1 MCLNIGTPK
10 NINFPFETNGKFM
23 ILGVPILKHFR
34 VLLYRTY
41 YCQVQTA
48 PYWPKA
54 LPIPYVCLSLDTETV
69 NYDHYLRLG
78 GALNFEFSIKKK
90 KKKIYIQLGGPLKL
104 FTSSK
109 GYLSNTPEQP
119 FKSEP

>member
-1 MCLNIGTPK
+1 M
-10 NINFPFETNGKFM
+10 FPFST
-23 ILGVPILKHFR
+23 PSCH
-34 VLLYRTY
+34 
-41 YCQVQTA
+41 
-48 PYWPKA
+48 KA
-54 LPIPYVCLSLDTETV
+54 VCLSLSLDTETV

-78 GALNFEFSIKKK
+78 GALNFEFSLKKK
-90 KKKIYIQLGGPLKL
+90 KKDIQLGGPLKL

>member
-1 MCLNIGTPK
+1 MVK
-10 NINFPFETNGKFM
+10 GK
-23 ILGVPILKHFR
+23 
-34 VLLYRTY
+34 
-41 YCQVQTA
+41 
-48 PYWPKA
+48 
-54 LPIPYVCLSLDTETV
+54 VCLSLDTETV

-90 KKKIYIQLGGPLKL
+90 KYIYIYIQLGGPLKL

>member
-1 MCLNIGTPK
+1 MGA
-10 NINFPFETNGKFM
+10 
-23 ILGVPILKHFR
+23 ILLR
-34 VLLYRTY
+34 YT
-41 YCQVQTA
+41 
-48 PYWPKA
+48 
-54 LPIPYVCLSLDTETV
+54 CLSLDTETV

-78 GALNFEFSIKKK
+78 GALNFEFSLKKEN
-90 KKKIYIQLGGPLKL
+90 IYIQLGGPLKL

>member
-1 MCLNIGTPK
+1 MSCLVD
-10 NINFPFETNGKFM
+10 E
-23 ILGVPILKHFR
+23 LS
-34 VLLYRTY
+34 
-41 YCQVQTA
+41 
-48 PYWPKA
+48 
-54 LPIPYVCLSLDTETV
+54 VCLSLDTETV

-90 KKKIYIQLGGPLKL
+90 IYIYIYVQLGGPLKL

>member
-1 MCLNIGTPK
+1 MSTGS
-10 NINFPFETNGKFM
+10 GY
-23 ILGVPILKHFR
+23 LGLS
-34 VLLYRTY
+34 
-41 YCQVQTA
+41 
-48 PYWPKA
+48 
-54 LPIPYVCLSLDTETV
+54 VCLSLDTETV

-78 GALNFEFSIKKK
+78 GALNFEFSLKKK
-90 KKKIYIQLGGPLKL
+90 ENIYIQLGGPLKL